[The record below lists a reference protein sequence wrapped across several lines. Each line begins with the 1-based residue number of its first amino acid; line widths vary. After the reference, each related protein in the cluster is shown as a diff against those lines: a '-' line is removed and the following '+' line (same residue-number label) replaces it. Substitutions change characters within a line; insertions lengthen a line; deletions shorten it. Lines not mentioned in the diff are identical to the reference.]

1 MACAKDGH
9 ADVAALLDGVDPD
22 FVATRRLMGT
32 ALLAACNYGHV
43 EVARLLWTTAPTSM
57 APRGGWSAL
66 MAACCHGSGRWLHY
80 YWSAAPPQ
88 RKDGGGYTALLCA
101 ASQGR
106 TACAQLLLERGVE
119 VEAKDRNGDTA
130 LGVASLCGHAAVVSL
145 LLDYGADASKA
156 DAEDGCTPLMNAAY
170 GANAEVTKV
179 LVRRQ
184 PQCVEMRD
192 DLVGR
197 RS

>member
-1 MACAKDGH
+1 
-9 ADVAALLDGVDPD
+9 
-22 FVATRRLMGT
+22 
-32 ALLAACNYGHV
+32 
-43 EVARLLWTTAPTSM
+43 
-57 APRGGWSAL
+57 
-66 MAACCHGSGRWLHY
+66 MAACCHGSREVASLLLERG
-80 YWSAAPPQ
+80 ADPQ

-106 TACAQLLLERGVE
+106 AECALLLLERGVE

-184 PQCVEMRD
+184 QRSVWKSNF
-192 DLVGR
+192 GR
-197 RS
+197 PRHRHSP